1 MQFTWHEAQFDSK
14 QNLPVQALIQTMT
27 AEILRWREG
36 ENLWREPFI
45 QIVVVSAAGLCAV
58 AIPTTG

>member
-1 MQFTWHEAQFDSK
+1 MQFTWHEAQFDG
-14 QNLPVQALIQTMT
+14 NLPVQALIQAMT
-27 AEILRWREG
+27 ADILRWRGG

-58 AIPTTG
+58 AIPTRM